1 MKHMTRWLLLALL
14 LAGCAAPP
22 PPPPSPAPPVAV
34 TVDDTAPGWYATAA
48 AAGKKIYKIDAAQ
61 SLVTVTVR
69 RGGPMA
75 RFGHDHVIAS
85 RTLAGYVAPDA
96 GRADFQFRLDQ
107 MTVDEAALRTAAG
120 LDTQPSADAIQG
132 TRDNML
138 GRVLEAERYPLV
150 LLQAEL
156 LPNRGDTLKLT
167 VTLHGVAR
175 WYEVPTKIERSKT
188 SLTATGELRML
199 QTDFGIKP
207 MSVMAGALTV
217 QDQMELAFRIVAA
230 PLK

>member
-1 MKHMTRWLLLALL
+1 MRQLKTWLLLAVL

-22 PPPPSPAPPVAV
+22 PPAPPAPAPMPAPE
-34 TVDDTAPGWYATAA
+34 TAPGWYDSAA
-48 AAGKKIYKIDAAQ
+48 AAGKKIYRIDAAQ
-61 SLVTVTVR
+61 SIVTVTVR

-85 RTLAGYVAPDA
+85 RTLTGFVAPDA

-107 MTVDEAALRTAAG
+107 MTVDEAPLRAAAG
-120 LDTQPSADAIQG
+120 LDTQPSLDAIEG
-132 TRDNML
+132 TRANML
-138 GRVLEAERYPLV
+138 NRVLEADRFPLV
-150 LLQAEL
+150 VLQAEL

-175 WYEVPTKIERSKT
+175 WYEVPTRIERSKT

-217 QDQMELAFRIVAA
+217 QDQMELAFRIVAT

>member
-1 MKHMTRWLLLALL
+1 M
-14 LAGCAAPP
+14 
-22 PPPPSPAPPVAV
+22 PAPE
-34 TVDDTAPGWYATAA
+34 TAPGWYSTAA
-48 AAGKKIYKIDAAQ
+48 AAGKKIYRIDAAQ

-107 MTVDEAALRTAAG
+107 MTVDEASLRTAAG
-120 LDTQPSADAIQG
+120 LDTQPSLDAIEG
-132 TRDNML
+132 TRENML
-138 GRVLEAERYPLV
+138 KRVLDADRYPLV
-150 LLQAEL
+150 VLQAEA

-175 WYEVPTKIERSKT
+175 WYEVPVKIERTKA
-188 SLTATGELRML
+188 SLTAAGELRML

-217 QDQMELAFRIVAA
+217 QDQMELAFRIVAT
-230 PLK
+230 PLKQ